1 MAKSSLERSHSAV
14 SNFKLTLI
22 CLLLS
27 IAVSMVWVGVVL
39 ITTHAVE
46 LAVGII
52 VTAVS
57 AAVALISFLLISKF
71 TR

>member
-46 LAVGII
+46 LAVGIV

>member
-46 LAVGII
+46 LAVGIV

-57 AAVALISFLLISKF
+57 AAVALISFLLIRKF

>member
-46 LAVGII
+46 LAIGIV

-57 AAVALISFLLISKF
+57 AVVALISFLLISKF

>member
-1 MAKSSLERSHSAV
+1 MAKSSLDRSHSAV

-46 LAVGII
+46 LAVGIV